1 MTEILTAP
9 RVLLYLDLGRISGRE
24 ANRGAYF
31 ASGVFKHY
39 VEGN

>member
-9 RVLLYLDLGRISGRE
+9 RVLLCLDLGRMSGRE
-24 ANRGAYF
+24 VSGGAYF
-31 ASGVFKHY
+31 ASGAFEHY

>member
-9 RVLLYLDLGRISGRE
+9 RALLCLDLGQISGRE
-24 ANRGAYF
+24 ASGGAYF